1 MHFDVVSFAA
11 HEDAIRHIR
20 HTVFTVEQKVDT
32 TLDFDG
38 LDDKA
43 IQVLCTD
50 QGLPVGTGR
59 MLNDGHIGRVAVLR
73 EYRDKGVGAG
83 LMKTLIETAR
93 TRRFREVYL
102 YAQVTA
108 VPFYEKLGFEATG
121 DNFTEAGILHTPM
134 SLGLRP

>member
-43 IQVLCTD
+43 IQVLCTE

-73 EYRDKGVGAG
+73 EYRNKGVGAG

-108 VPFYEKLGFEATG
+108 VPFYEKLGFEVTG

>member
-50 QGLPVGTGR
+50 QSLPLGTGR

>member
-1 MHFDVVSFAA
+1 MQFDVVSFAA

-20 HTVFTVEQKVDT
+20 YTVFTVEQGVDT
-32 TLDFDG
+32 ALDFDG

-50 QGLPVGTGR
+50 NGLPVATGR
-59 MLNDGHIGRVAVLR
+59 MLNDGHIGRVAVLSD
-73 EYRDKGVGAG
+73 YRDKGIGAG
-83 LMKTLIETAR
+83 IMNTLIETAR
-93 TRRFREVYL
+93 AQRFREVYL
-102 YAQVTA
+102 YAQVSA

>member
-43 IQVLCTD
+43 IQVLCTE

-73 EYRDKGVGAG
+73 EYRNKGVGSG

-121 DNFTEAGILHTPM
+121 DNFTEAGIRHTPM

>member
-83 LMKTLIETAR
+83 LMKALIETAR

-121 DNFTEAGILHTPM
+121 DNFTEAGIRHTPM

>member
-20 HTVFTVEQKVDT
+20 HTVFTVEQMVDT

-121 DNFTEAGILHTPM
+121 DNFTEAGIRHTPM
-134 SLGLRP
+134 SLELRP

>member
-11 HEDAIRHIR
+11 HEDAIRYIR
-20 HTVFTVEQKVDT
+20 HTVFTVEQGVDT
-32 TLDFDG
+32 ALDFDG

-73 EYRDKGVGAG
+73 ECRDKGVGAG
-83 LMKTLIETAR
+83 LIKTLIETAR
-93 TRRFREVYL
+93 ARRFWEVYL

>member
-20 HTVFTVEQKVDT
+20 HTVFTVEQMVDT

-43 IQVLCTD
+43 TQVLCTD
-50 QGLPVGTGR
+50 QGLPLGTGR

-93 TRRFREVYL
+93 ARRFREVYL

-108 VPFYEKLGFEATG
+108 VPFYEKLGFEVTG

>member
-73 EYRDKGVGAG
+73 EYRDKGVGAA

>member
-121 DNFTEAGILHTPM
+121 DNFTEAGIRHTPM

>member
-50 QGLPVGTGR
+50 QGLPLGTGR